1 MVYLESS
8 HGVERMFIQDSPQEN
23 TGREQTAVHQR
34 VERRSKK
41 KFESLI
47 HNTTKH
53 IDHFDFDY
61 YNAY

>member
-1 MVYLESS
+1 M
-8 HGVERMFIQDSPQEN
+8 VERMFIQDSPHEN
-23 TGREQTAVHQR
+23 TGRGQTAVHRR

-41 KFESLI
+41 KFETLI
-47 HNTTKH
+47 YNTTKH